1 MDSFNI
7 LFLRQGIFHFILW
20 VSYCSGATIFQL
32 FHSCKKI
39 IFLGTCEESLAPS
52 WIETSPSCYKR
63 FSDPDQG
70 KAWPMEKRV
79 ARWTN
84 FQKLVFFQTIQVVT
98 FSLFFG
104 GNLPL
109 KVAFWYIPS
118 EKMYTLSKSYISITI
133 LGRLYMEYDW
143 CTL

>member
-1 MDSFNI
+1 MDRNI
-7 LFLRQGIFHFILW
+7 TKLLQEVFG
-20 VSYCSGATIFQL
+20 SGSGEGMTHGEKGCEVNQL
-32 FHSCKKI
+32 PEIS
-39 IFLGTCEESLAPS
+39 
-52 WIETSPSCYKR
+52 
-63 FSDPDQG
+63 
-70 KAWPMEKRV
+70 
-79 ARWTN
+79 
-84 FQKLVFFQTIQVVT
+84 FFQTIQVVT